1 MSYNGQ
7 MRKEKA
13 LFFIG
18 LFILILP
25 FLGFPNSW
33 KTVMYMI
40 IGIIIMYL
48 AYLFYVEVKDRLA
61 KNSIETKTF
70 IDNISDEK

>member
-1 MSYNGQ
+1 

-33 KTVMYMI
+33 KTVLFVI
-40 IGIIIMYL
+40 IGTIIIYL
-48 AYLFYVEVKDRLA
+48 AYLFYAEVKDRLA
-61 KNSIETKTF
+61 RNSTETKTF
-70 IDNISDEK
+70 IDNISDEE

>member
-1 MSYNGQ
+1 